1 MQEEGLPTFP
11 PLGPRIPS
19 GCKVGRDSRSG
30 CSPSCQ
36 LEDAHSR
43 IEAFAKPFH
52 HCCKEP
58 PQVFLPLSPPQVYLL
73 AGQLCG
79 TSTRLQPGLAT
90 WLLSKSKYSS
100 PRSTWGLYFCSEE
113 VQ

>member
-1 MQEEGLPTFP
+1 MPTFP
-11 PLGPRIPS
+11 PLAPRIPS
-19 GCKVGRDSRSG
+19 GCKAGRDSRSA

-36 LEDAHSR
+36 LEDAHTR

-52 HCCKEP
+52 HSCKEP
-58 PQVFLPLSPPQVYLL
+58 PQVFLPLPLLQVCLL
-73 AGQLCG
+73 PDQLCG

-100 PRSTWGLYFCSEE
+100 LRGTWGLYFCSEE